1 MGLRDRLRR
10 SFNYETRVVLFAL
23 ASGLPGVVVALVLLW
38 RGEFDLKVQLTVGAV
53 VVILWLSIAIAQR
66 EQMIRPLQTLSN
78 LVAALLEGDYSI
90 RVRGQRRDEPLG
102 LAITEVNRLGEI
114 LREQRLGAIEAT
126 ALLNKIMDE
135 IDVAVFAFDDDD
147 RLRLLNRG
155 GERVLGQPSDRII
168 GRSAE
173 ALGLQDCLEGDVPRI
188 ADIAFPG
195 LSGRWEIRRSQFRQ
209 EGHVHHLLVL
219 SDLTRAL
226 REEERQ
232 AWQRVVQVLRHEIN
246 NSLAPIH
253 SLAGSLATLLR
264 REPAPPDLHDDLQQG
279 LKVIAGRSK
288 ALSRFMASYAR
299 LAQLPEPQLA
309 PVDVR
314 EWVSRVADLE
324 TRLDID
330 VVDGPPVTIS
340 ADGDQLDQL
349 LINLLG
355 NAVDAALE
363 TGGGVRVS
371 WSRLDGYA
379 EQLELRIEDEG
390 PGLPDRRNLFVPF
403 FTTKP
408 QGSGIGL
415 VLSRQI
421 AEAHGGSL
429 TLENR
434 HPGPG
439 CRARL
444 RLPAGKDTAMLPRGG
459 RRQRE

>member
-1 MGLRDRLRR
+1 MPRVSHESRILLMGLAAGFPG
-10 SFNYETRVVLFAL
+10 SAIAL
-23 ASGLPGVVVALVLLW
+23 YLLW
-38 RGEFDLKVQLTVGAV
+38 DGDFTLKVQWTLTVLVIGFWFGFAV
-53 VVILWLSIAIAQR
+53 ALRERVV
-66 EQMIRPLQTLSN
+66 RPLQTLSN

-102 LAITEVNRLGEI
+102 LAIMEVNRLGQI

-126 ALLNKIMDE
+126 ALLHKVMDE
-135 IDVAVFAFDDDD
+135 IDVAMFTFDDMG
-147 RLRLLNRG
+147 RLRLVNRG
-155 GERVLGQPSDRII
+155 GERILARPSERILGR
-168 GRSAE
+168 RAE
-173 ALGLQDCLEGDVPRI
+173 DLGLADCLKGAPFRTV
-188 ADIAFPG
+188 DIAFPG
-195 LSGRWEIRRSQFRQ
+195 MSGRWEIRRSTFRS
-209 EGHVHHLLVL
+209 EGREHQLLVL

-253 SLAGSLATLLR
+253 SLAGSLSDLLI
-264 REPAPPDLHDDLQQG
+264 REPTPPDREDDLKQG
-279 LKVIAGRSK
+279 LKIIAGRSK

-299 LAQLPEPQLA
+299 LAELPEPHRG
-309 PVDVR
+309 PMDIE
-314 EWVSRVADLE
+314 EWVRRVVELE
-324 TRLDID
+324 TRMKIEVLP
-330 VVDGPPVTIS
+330 GPEMTIW

-349 LINLLG
+349 LINLVT

-363 TGGGVRVS
+363 THGDVHVG
-371 WSRLDGYA
+371 WSRANGVTR
-379 EQLELRIEDEG
+379 QMELWVDDTG
-390 PGLPDRRNLFVPF
+390 PGLPETSNLFVPF

-434 HPGPG
+434 QPGPG

-444 RLPAGKDTAMLPRGG
+444 RLPV
-459 RRQRE
+459 

>member
-1 MGLRDRLRR
+1 MGVRDRLKK
-10 SFNYETRVVLFAL
+10 SFNYETRVLLIAL
-23 ASGLPGVVVALVLLW
+23 SSGFLGVAGTVFLLW
-38 RGEFDLKVQLTVGAV
+38 QGDFQLKYQLTAGSI
-53 VVILWLSIAIAQR
+53 VVIAWLLISFAQR

-90 RVRGQRRDEPLG
+90 RVRGQSRDEPLG

-126 ALLNKIMDE
+126 ALLHKIMDE
-135 IDVAVFAFDDDD
+135 IDVGIFAFDDDG

-155 GERVLGQPSDRII
+155 GERVIGQPSDRIV

-173 ALGLQDCLEGDVPRI
+173 ALGLADCLEGDVPRI
-188 ADIAFPG
+188 ADIAFAG

-209 EGHVHHLLVL
+209 EGRVHHLLVL

-253 SLAGSLATLLR
+253 SLAGSLASILR
-264 REPAPPDLHDDLQQG
+264 RKPEPPDMHDDLQQG
-279 LKVIAGRSK
+279 LSVIAGRSK

-299 LAQLPEPQLA
+299 LAQLPAPELEPLSVQ
-309 PVDVR
+309 
-314 EWVSRVADLE
+314 EWVRRVVDLE

-330 VVDGPPVTIS
+330 VVAGPSVSIR

-371 WSRLDGYA
+371 WAQLNGYT
-379 EQLELRIEDEG
+379 EQLEVRIDDEG

-408 QGSGIGL
+408 HGSGIGL

-434 HPGPG
+434 QPGPG
-439 CRARL
+439 CRVRL
-444 RLPAGKDTAMLPRGG
+444 RLPAKVHAAS
-459 RRQRE
+459 

>member
-1 MGLRDRLRR
+1 MPRVSHESRILLMGLAAGFPG
-10 SFNYETRVVLFAL
+10 SAIAL
-23 ASGLPGVVVALVLLW
+23 YLLW
-38 RGEFDLKVQLTVGAV
+38 TGDFTLKVQWTLTVLIFGFWFGFAV
-53 VVILWLSIAIAQR
+53 ALRERVV
-66 EQMIRPLQTLSN
+66 RPLQTLSN

-102 LAITEVNRLGEI
+102 LAIMEVNRLAQI

-126 ALLNKIMDE
+126 ALLHKVMDE
-135 IDVAVFAFDDDD
+135 IDVAMFTFDDMG
-147 RLRLLNRG
+147 RLRLVNRG
-155 GERVLGQPSDRII
+155 GERILARPSERILGR
-168 GRSAE
+168 RAE
-173 ALGLQDCLEGDVPRI
+173 DLGLADCLKGAPFRTV
-188 ADIAFPG
+188 DIAFPG
-195 LSGRWEIRRSQFRQ
+195 MSGRWEIRRSTFRS
-209 EGHVHHLLVL
+209 EGREHQLLVL

-253 SLAGSLATLLR
+253 SLAGSLSSLLQR
-264 REPAPPDLHDDLQQG
+264 DPAPPDREDDLKQG
-279 LKVIAGRSK
+279 LKIIGGRSK

-299 LAQLPEPQLA
+299 LAQLPEPHRGPL
-309 PVDVR
+309 DVE
-314 EWVSRVADLE
+314 EWVRRVVELE
-324 TRLDID
+324 IRMKIEVLP
-330 VVDGPPVTIS
+330 GPAMTIW

-349 LINLLG
+349 LINLVT

-363 TGGGVRVS
+363 TNGDVRVG
-371 WSRLDGYA
+371 WSRAAGLTR
-379 EQLELRIEDEG
+379 QVELWVDDTG
-390 PGLPDRRNLFVPF
+390 PGLPETSNLFVPF

-421 AEAHGGSL
+421 AEAHDGSL

-434 HPGPG
+434 RSRQG

-444 RLPAGKDTAMLPRGG
+444 RLPVKAS
-459 RRQRE
+459 

>member
-1 MGLRDRLRR
+1 MGVRDGLKR
-10 SFNYETRVVLFAL
+10 SLSYETRVLLLALLTGLPAVAL
-23 ASGLPGVVVALVLLW
+23 ALFLLW
-38 RGEFDLKVQLTVGAV
+38 RGEYDLKVQLTLGSGV
-53 VVILWLSIAIAQR
+53 VVAWLALAVAQR

-155 GERVLGQPSDRII
+155 AERVLGQPPDRIV
-168 GRSAE
+168 GRGAE
-173 ALGLQDCLEGDVPRI
+173 ALGLKQCLEGDVPRI

-195 LSGRWEIRRSQFRQ
+195 ISGRWEIRRSQFRQ

-253 SLAGSLATLLR
+253 SLAGSLADLLR
-264 REPAPPDLHDDLQQG
+264 RSPEPSDMRDDLQQG

-299 LAQLPEPQLA
+299 LAQLPA
-309 PVDVR
+309 PHLNPLEVR
-314 EWVSRVADLE
+314 AWVRRVVDLE
-324 TRLDID
+324 TRLRVE
-330 VVDGPPVTIS
+330 VVPGPPLHIR

-371 WSRLDGYA
+371 WAKLNGYGD
-379 EQLELRIEDEG
+379 QLEVRIDDEG

-444 RLPAGKDTAMLPRGG
+444 RLPAGG
-459 RRQRE
+459 R